1 MSSILTGITTS
12 GSPHLGNYVGAIK
25 PSLEKIKESKKSFLF
40 LADYHSLIKQQDP
53 LLTHKSS
60 LEIASAWLACGLDP
74 KKTCFYRQ
82 SKVPQ
87 IMELN
92 WILSNATSKGLLNRA
107 HAYKA
112 AQDLNSKKKVKDLD
126 KGITA
131 GLFNYPVLMAADI
144 LIFDADTVPVGSDQK
159 QHIEMTRDIA
169 ARFNYL
175 YGETFKIPEAYISKN
190 IPLLL
195 GTDGRKMSKS
205 YKNYIELF
213 SEEEALKK
221 SLNQIVTDSLM
232 PGEPKETKNSVL
244 YNYFQAFATETYLD
258 EVNKMF
264 SKGKGWGELK
274 SDLFDLIN
282 AELKDS
288 REKYFYFLNNA
299 NEVEAILKE
308 GEIQASLLA
317 EKKLI
322 DIRNKIGIKPLDE
335 K

>member
-25 PSLEKIKESKKSFLF
+25 PSLDKIKESKKSFLF

-53 LLTHKSS
+53 VLTHKSS
-60 LEIASAWLACGLDP
+60 LEIASAWMACGLNP
-74 KKTCFYRQ
+74 KETCFYRQ
-82 SKVPQ
+82 SKIPQ

-92 WILSNATSKGLLNRA
+92 WILSNVTSKGLLNRA

-144 LIFDADTVPVGSDQK
+144 LIFDAETVPVGSDQK

-169 ARFNYL
+169 ARFNHL

-205 YKNYIELF
+205 YKNSIELF
-213 SEEEALKK
+213 SEEKALKK

-244 YNYFQAFATETYLD
+244 YNYFQAFATETYLK
-258 EVNKMF
+258 EVNIKF
-264 SKGKGWGELK
+264 SNGKGWGELK
-274 SDLFDLIN
+274 SDLFNLIN
-282 AELKDS
+282 TELKDS

-299 NEVEAILKE
+299 DEVEDILKK

-322 DIRNKIGIKPLDE
+322 DVRNKIGIKPLDE

>member
-25 PSLEKIKESKKSFLF
+25 PSLEKIKKSKKSFLF

-53 LLTHKSS
+53 VLTHKSS
-60 LEIASAWLACGLDP
+60 LEIASAWLACGLNP
-74 KKTCFYRQ
+74 KETFFYRQ

-87 IMELN
+87 VMELN
-92 WILSNATSKGLLNRA
+92 WILSNVTSKGLLNRA

-126 KGITA
+126 KGITSS
-131 GLFNYPVLMAADI
+131 LFNYPVLMAADI
-144 LIFDADTVPVGSDQK
+144 LIFDVDIVPVGSDQK

-169 ARFNYL
+169 ARFNHL
-175 YGETFKIPEAYISKN
+175 YGETLKIPEAYISKN

-213 SEEEALKK
+213 SEEKALKK

-244 YNYFQAFATETYLD
+244 YNYFQAFANETYL
-258 EVNKMF
+258 EEINLMF
-264 SKGKGWGELK
+264 SNGKGWGELK
-274 SDLFDLIN
+274 SDLFNLIN
-282 AELKDS
+282 TELKDS

-299 NEVEAILKE
+299 DEVEDILKK

-322 DIRNKIGIKPLDE
+322 DVRNKIGIKPLDE

>member
-60 LEIASAWLACGLDP
+60 LEIASAWLACGLNP
-74 KKTCFYRQ
+74 KETCFYRQ

-92 WILSNATSKGLLNRA
+92 WILSNVTSKGLLNRA

-112 AQDLNSKKKVKDLD
+112 AQDLNSEKKVKDLD

-131 GLFNYPVLMAADI
+131 SLFNYPVLMAADI
-144 LIFDADTVPVGSDQK
+144 LIFDTDIVPVGSDQK

-169 ARFNYL
+169 ARFNNL

-190 IPLLL
+190 VPLLS
-195 GTDGRKMSKS
+195 GIDGRKMSKS

-213 SEEEALKK
+213 SEEKALKR

-244 YNYFQAFATETYLD
+244 YNYFQAFASETYLE
-258 EVNKMF
+258 EVTKMF
-264 SKGKGWGELK
+264 SNGKGWGELK
-274 SDLFDLIN
+274 SDLFNLIN
-282 AELKDS
+282 TELKDS

-299 NEVEAILKE
+299 KEVEEILKK

-322 DIRNKIGIKPLDE
+322 DVRNKIGIKPLDE

>member
-25 PSLEKIKESKKSFLF
+25 PSLDKIKESKKSFLF

-60 LEIASAWLACGLDP
+60 LEIASAWMACGLNP
-74 KKTCFYRQ
+74 EETCFYRQ
-82 SKVPQ
+82 SKIPQ

-126 KGITA
+126 NGITA
-131 GLFNYPVLMAADI
+131 SLFNYPVLMAADI
-144 LIFDADTVPVGSDQK
+144 LIFDTDIVPVGSDQK

-169 ARFNYL
+169 ARFNHL

-205 YKNYIELF
+205 YKNSIELF
-213 SEEEALKK
+213 SEEKALKK

-244 YNYFQAFATETYLD
+244 YNYFQAFATETYLE
-258 EVNKMF
+258 EVNNMF
-264 SKGKGWGELK
+264 SNGKGWGELK

-282 AELKDS
+282 TELKDS

-299 NEVEAILKE
+299 NEVETILKK

-317 EKKLI
+317 EKKLT
-322 DIRNKIGIKPLDE
+322 DVRSKIGIKPLDE

>member
-25 PSLEKIKESKKSFLF
+25 PSLDKIKESKNSFLF

-53 LLTHKSS
+53 VLTHKSS
-60 LEIASAWLACGLDP
+60 LEIASAWMACGLNP
-74 KKTCFYRQ
+74 KETCFYRQ

-112 AQDLNSKKKVKDLD
+112 AQDLNSEKKVKDLD

-144 LIFDADTVPVGSDQK
+144 LIFDADIVPVGSDQK

-169 ARFNYL
+169 ARFNHL
-175 YGETFKIPEAYISKN
+175 YGETLKIPEAQISKH

-244 YNYFQAFATETYLD
+244 YNYFQAFATETYLE

-274 SDLFDLIN
+274 SDLFNLIN
-282 AELKDS
+282 TELKDS

>member
-25 PSLEKIKESKKSFLF
+25 PSLDKIKESKKSFLF

-60 LEIASAWLACGLDP
+60 LEIASAWMACGLNP
-74 KKTCFYRQ
+74 KETCFYRQ
-82 SKVPQ
+82 SKIPQ

-144 LIFDADTVPVGSDQK
+144 LIFDADIVPVGSDQK
-159 QHIEMTRDIA
+159 QHIEITRDIA
-169 ARFNYL
+169 ARFNHL

-205 YKNYIELF
+205 YKNSIELF
-213 SEEEALKK
+213 SEEKALKK

-244 YNYFQAFATETYLD
+244 YNFFQAFATESYLK
-258 EVNKMF
+258 EVNIMF
-264 SKGKGWGELK
+264 SDGKGWGELK
-274 SDLFDLIN
+274 SDLFNLIN
-282 AELKDS
+282 TELKDS
-288 REKYFYFLNNA
+288 REKYFYFLSNA
-299 NEVEAILKE
+299 DEVEDILKK

-322 DIRNKIGIKPLDE
+322 DVRNKIGIKPLDE

>member
-12 GSPHLGNYVGAIK
+12 GTPHLGNYVGAIK
-25 PSLEKIKESKKSFLF
+25 PSLDKIKESQKSFLF

-53 LLTHKSS
+53 ELTHKSS

-74 KKTCFYRQ
+74 KKTFFYRQ
-82 SKVPQ
+82 SRVPQ

-92 WILSNATSKGLLNRA
+92 WILSNTTSKGLLNRA

-112 AQDLNSKKKVKDLD
+112 AQDLNAEKKIKDLD

-144 LIFDADTVPVGSDQK
+144 LIFDADFVPVGSDQK

-169 ARFNYL
+169 IRFNHI
-175 YGETFKIPEAYISKN
+175 YGEIFTIPQAHISKS

-213 SEEEALKK
+213 SDEKTLEK
-221 SLNQIVTDSLM
+221 SINKIVTDSLL
-232 PGEPKETKNSVL
+232 PGEPKETNNSIL
-244 YNYFQAFATETYLD
+244 YSYFKAFASKDLLK
-258 EVNKMF
+258 EVEIMF
-264 SKGKGWGELK
+264 SEGKGWGELK
-274 SDLFDLIN
+274 KELFILIN
-282 AELKDS
+282 TELEIFRNKYLYYLENPKTVESILIDG
-288 REKYFYFLNNA
+288 EKQ
-299 NEVEAILKE
+299 VIAI
-308 GEIQASLLA
+308 A
-317 EKKLI
+317 EKKLVE
-322 DIRNKIGIKPLDE
+322 IRKKIGIRSLDE

>member
-60 LEIASAWLACGLDP
+60 LEIASAWLACGLNP
-74 KKTCFYRQ
+74 KETCFYRQ

-92 WILSNATSKGLLNRA
+92 WILSNVTSKGLLNRA

-112 AQDLNSKKKVKDLD
+112 AQDLNSEKKVKDLD

-131 GLFNYPVLMAADI
+131 SLFNYPVLMAADI
-144 LIFDADTVPVGSDQK
+144 LIFDTDIVPVGSDQK

-169 ARFNYL
+169 ARFNNL

-190 IPLLL
+190 VPLLS
-195 GTDGRKMSKS
+195 GIDGRKMSKS

-213 SEEEALKK
+213 SEEKALKR
-221 SLNQIVTDSLM
+221 SLNKIVTDSLM

-244 YNYFQAFATETYLD
+244 YNYFQAFASETYLE
-258 EVNKMF
+258 EVTKMF
-264 SKGKGWGELK
+264 SNGKGWGELK
-274 SDLFDLIN
+274 SDLFNLIN
-282 AELKDS
+282 TELKDS

-299 NEVEAILKE
+299 NEVEDILKK
-308 GEIQASLLA
+308 GEIQASVLA

-322 DIRNKIGIKPLDE
+322 DVRNKIGIKPLDE

>member
-25 PSLEKIKESKKSFLF
+25 PSLDKIKESKKSFLF

-60 LEIASAWLACGLDP
+60 LEIASAWMACGLNP
-74 KKTCFYRQ
+74 KETCFYRQ
-82 SKVPQ
+82 SKIPQ

-144 LIFDADTVPVGSDQK
+144 LIFDTDIVPVGSDQK

-169 ARFNYL
+169 ARFNHL

-205 YKNYIELF
+205 YKNSIELF
-213 SEEEALKK
+213 SEEKALKK

-244 YNYFQAFATETYLD
+244 YNFFQAFATESYLK
-258 EVNKMF
+258 EVNIMF
-264 SKGKGWGELK
+264 SDGKGWGELK
-274 SDLFDLIN
+274 SDLFNLIN
-282 AELKDS
+282 TELKDS
-288 REKYFYFLNNA
+288 REKYFYFLSNA
-299 NEVEAILKE
+299 DEVEDILKK

-322 DIRNKIGIKPLDE
+322 DVRNKIGIKPLDE

>member
-25 PSLEKIKESKKSFLF
+25 PSLRKIKESKKSFLF

-60 LEIASAWLACGLDP
+60 LEIASAWLACGLNP

-92 WILSNATSKGLLNRA
+92 WILSNVTSKGLLNRA

-112 AQDLNSKKKVKDLD
+112 AQDLNSEKKVKDLD

-131 GLFNYPVLMAADI
+131 GLFNHPILMASDI
-144 LIFDADTVPVGSDQK
+144 LIFDADIVPVGSDQK

-169 ARFNYL
+169 ARFNHL
-175 YGETFKIPEAYISKN
+175 YGETLKIPEAYISKN

-213 SEEEALKK
+213 SEEKALKK

-244 YNYFQAFATETYLD
+244 YNYFQAFATEKYLE

-264 SKGKGWGELK
+264 SNGKVWGELK
-274 SDLFDLIN
+274 SDLFNLIN
-282 AELKDS
+282 SELKDL

-299 NEVEAILKE
+299 NEVESILKK

-322 DIRNKIGIKPLDE
+322 DVRNKIGIKPLDE

>member
-60 LEIASAWLACGLDP
+60 LEIASAWLACGLNP
-74 KKTCFYRQ
+74 KETCFYRQ

-92 WILSNATSKGLLNRA
+92 WILSNVTSKGLLNRA

-112 AQDLNSKKKVKDLD
+112 AQDLNSEKKVKDLD

-131 GLFNYPVLMAADI
+131 SLFNYPVLMAADI
-144 LIFDADTVPVGSDQK
+144 LIFDADIVPVGSDQK
-159 QHIEMTRDIA
+159 RHIEMTRDIA
-169 ARFNYL
+169 ARFNHL

-195 GTDGRKMSKS
+195 GTDGKKMSKS

-213 SEEEALKK
+213 SEEKALKR

-244 YNYFQAFATETYLD
+244 YNYFLAFSNETYLE

-264 SKGKGWGELK
+264 SNGKGWGELK
-274 SDLFDLIN
+274 SDLFNLIN
-282 AELKDS
+282 TELKDS

-299 NEVEAILKE
+299 NEVEDILKK

-322 DIRNKIGIKPLDE
+322 DVRNKIGIKPLDE

>member
-53 LLTHKSS
+53 ELTHKSS
-60 LEIASAWLACGLDP
+60 LEIASAWLACGLNP
-74 KKTCFYRQ
+74 EETCFYRQ

-92 WILSNATSKGLLNRA
+92 WILSNVTSKGLLNRA

-112 AQDLNSKKKVKDLD
+112 AQDLNSEKKAKDLD
-126 KGITA
+126 KGIKA
-131 GLFNYPVLMAADI
+131 SLFNYPILMAADI
-144 LIFDADTVPVGSDQK
+144 LIFDADIVPVGSDQK

-169 ARFNYL
+169 ARFNHL
-175 YGETFKIPEAYISKN
+175 YGETLKIPEAYISKN
-190 IPLLL
+190 MPLLL

-213 SEEEALKK
+213 SEEKALKK
-221 SLNQIVTDSLM
+221 SLNQIITDSLM

-244 YNYFQAFATETYLD
+244 YNYFQAFATETYLAD
-258 EVNKMF
+258 VNKMF
-264 SKGKGWGELK
+264 SNGKGWGELK
-274 SDLFDLIN
+274 SDLFNLIN
-282 AELKDS
+282 NELKDL

-299 NEVEAILKE
+299 NEVEAILKK

-322 DIRNKIGIKPLDE
+322 DVRNKIGIKPLDE

>member
-53 LLTHKSS
+53 ALTHKSS
-60 LEIASAWLACGLDP
+60 LEIASAWLACGLNP
-74 KKTCFYRQ
+74 KETCFYRQ
-82 SKVPQ
+82 SKIPQ

-205 YKNYIELF
+205 YKNSIELF
-213 SEEEALKK
+213 SEEKALKK

-244 YNYFQAFATETYLD
+244 YNYFQAFASETYLE
-258 EVNKMF
+258 EVSKMF
-264 SKGKGWGELK
+264 SNGKGWGELK
-274 SDLFDLIN
+274 SDLFNLIN
-282 AELKDS
+282 TELKDS

-299 NEVEAILKE
+299 SEVEDILKK

-322 DIRNKIGIKPLDE
+322 DVRNKIGIKPLDE

>member
-60 LEIASAWLACGLDP
+60 LEIASAWLACGLNP
-74 KKTCFYRQ
+74 KETCFYRQ
-82 SKVPQ
+82 SKIPQ

-205 YKNYIELF
+205 YKNSIELF
-213 SEEEALKK
+213 SEEKALKK

-244 YNYFQAFATETYLD
+244 YNYFQAFATETYLK
-258 EVNKMF
+258 EVNIKF
-264 SKGKGWGELK
+264 SNGKGWGELK
-274 SDLFDLIN
+274 SDLFNLIN
-282 AELKDS
+282 TELKDS

-299 NEVEAILKE
+299 DEVEDILKK

-322 DIRNKIGIKPLDE
+322 DVRNKIGIKPLDE